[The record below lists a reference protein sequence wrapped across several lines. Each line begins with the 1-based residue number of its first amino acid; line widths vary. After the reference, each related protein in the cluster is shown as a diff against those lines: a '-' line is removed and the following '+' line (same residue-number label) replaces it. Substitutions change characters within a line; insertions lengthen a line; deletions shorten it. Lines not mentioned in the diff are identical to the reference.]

1 MPPRHA
7 NPNPARAATL
17 TEVLA
22 VLVCCLAAFALM
34 VPVLAQVSHDAPVSG
49 SMHNLR
55 VLHEALACYAAD
67 WNDRQFTAVP
77 DDLGIV
83 GGDCDDYVDQCGC
96 WPTLWAGRSVRPGRS
111 WTRGGARTPSRWA
124 KPGRR

>member
-1 MPPRHA
+1 
-7 NPNPARAATL
+7 L
-17 TEVLA
+17 TETLA
-22 VLVCCLAAFALM
+22 VLVCLLVAMTLILPA
-34 VPVLAQVSHDAPVSG
+34 LAQVGHTVPVTR

-83 GGDCDDYVDQCGC
+83 GGDCDDYVDQKHQMEFDD
-96 WPTLWAGRSVRPGRS
+96 L
-111 WTRGGARTPSRWA
+111 GGSNLEAVLNL
-124 KPGRR
+124 